1 MGIRVTEEAAAVLL
15 RSLELGGL
23 DPDTSGISLRAAR
36 GLGGGL
42 DVQVELA
49 DGPAAGQSVVDAK
62 GVTLFVDSEVTR
74 AMPDAVVT
82 VEPQHEIV
90 VVRPEEPQTA

>member
-1 MGIRVTEEAAAVLL
+1 MGIDVTDEAVAVLL
-15 RSLELGGL
+15 RSFELGGL
-23 DPDTSGISLRAAR
+23 DAQEAGVRLRAAR

-49 DGPAAGQSVVDAK
+49 DSATEGETVLNAK
-62 GVTLFVDSEVTR
+62 GITLFVDPEVQR
-74 AMPDAVVT
+74 AIPDAVLT

-90 VVRPEEPQTA
+90 VVRPAGPETG

>member
-1 MGIRVTEEAAAVLL
+1 VSIDVTDEAVAVLL
-15 RSLELGGL
+15 RSFELGGL
-23 DPDTSGISLRAAR
+23 DVNEAGVRLRAAR

-49 DGPAAGQSVVDAK
+49 DGPSEGETVLEAK
-62 GVTLFVDSEVTR
+62 GITLFVDPEVQR
-74 AMPDAVVT
+74 AIPEAILT

-90 VVRPEEPQTA
+90 VVRPAGTEAN